1 MSAEL
6 HEQAGHAAG
15 SAHAFDSPEE
25 VAHAK
30 KHAIQNIGFFIVFF
44 GLILFSVANYELSG
58 VKNVWLI
65 LGFAA
70 ARAAWIG
77 VFFAWL
83 FGHFSYVIKTF
94 VFAIFFLLGMI
105 FLSMWDSTLP
115 IFGNPISR
123 SPDAA
128 NLLFQPKPVTPPKP

>member
-6 HEQAGHAAG
+6 QEHASHAAE
-15 SAHAFDSPEE
+15 APHAFDSPEE

-30 KHAIQNIGFFIVFF
+30 KHALENIGFFAGFLT
-44 GLILFSVANYELSG
+44 LILIAVANYEYYD
-58 VKNVWLI
+58 VKNTWVILFLAGTRVALI
-65 LGFAA
+65 AG
-70 ARAAWIG
+70 
-77 VFFAWL
+77 FFAWL

-115 IFGNPISR
+115 TFGNPISR
-123 SPDAA
+123 SSNDDQH
-128 NLLFQPKPVTPPKP
+128 LFHPKPMPPAKP

>member
-6 HEQAGHAAG
+6 QEHASHSTEAP
-15 SAHAFDSPEE
+15 HAFDSPEE

-30 KHAIQNIGFFIVFF
+30 KHALQNIGFFAFF
-44 GLILFSVANYELSG
+44 LTLILIAVFNYEFYG
-58 VKNVWLI
+58 VENTWIILLLAATRVALI
-65 LGFAA
+65 T
-70 ARAAWIG
+70 

-83 FGHFSYVIKTF
+83 FGHFSFVIKTF

-115 IFGNPISR
+115 TFGNPILRNGS
-123 SPDAA
+123 SDQH
-128 NLLFQPKPVTPPKP
+128 LFHPPPMPPAKP